1 MDWFKLSLQ
10 LNKFPIKRAQKTLE
24 KIQSIPEEDFAE
36 YQRKRKNAIIDYHIQ
51 HNNFYREFFNWDGF
65 DDWAQVPI
73 MKKADLQ
80 HPLKDRLS
88 ATYNTKT
95 AYVGKTSGSSGHP
108 FIFAKNRFA
117 HALSWAGFQDRY
129 NWYNIDLNKS
139 LQARFYGIPL
149 DFYGNIQERLKDR
162 ISLRRRFNIFDLSEQ
177 KMEAFLQRF
186 KKSDFNY
193 LNGYT
198 SAIVLFA
205 RFLKDKDLVLK
216 ELCPSLNICIVTSER
231 LFEKDKQ
238 LIESA
243 LGVPVINEYGASE
256 VGLIAF
262 EDSEN
267 NWIVNSEDLYIEI
280 LDEHNKILPYGEEG
294 RVVIT
299 SLYNK
304 AHPMIRYDIGD
315 IGCLSKKST
324 LKNPILEK
332 LIGRTNDIARLP
344 DGKVVPG
351 LTFYYVT
358 KTIIEDNGNIK
369 EFIIIQTKIDE
380 FKIEYVSNHEL
391 SNEQRSKILDAI
403 GTYVGENLKIN
414 FERKDILKRSRSGK
428 LKQFISHLE

>member
-10 LNKFPIKRAQKTLE
+10 LNKFPIKRAQRTLE
-24 KIQSIPEEDFAE
+24 KIQEIPESDYEE
-36 YQRKRKNAIIDYHIQ
+36 YQRKRRNAILDYHIQ
-51 HNNFYREFFNWDGF
+51 HNSFYREFFNWDGF
-65 DDWAQVPI
+65 DNWEHVPI

-80 HPLKDRLS
+80 QPLKDRLS
-88 ATYNTKT
+88 STYNTKT

-129 NWYNIDLNKS
+129 HWYGIDLNKS

-162 ISLRRRFNIFDLSEQ
+162 ISLRRRFNIFDLSEK
-177 KMEAFLQRF
+177 KMEVFLERF
-186 KKSDFNY
+186 KKSNFSY

-205 RFLKDKDLVLK
+205 RFLRDKGIVLK
-216 ELCPSLNICIVTSER
+216 ELCPSLKICIVTSER

-238 LIESA
+238 LIQEA

-262 EDSEN
+262 EDFEN
-267 NWIVNSEDLYIEI
+267 HWIVNSEDLYIEI
-280 LDEHNKILPYGEEG
+280 LDENDKILPYGEEG

-315 IGCLSKKST
+315 IGCLSSKST
-324 LKNPILEK
+324 LKKPILEK

-369 EFIIIQTKIDE
+369 EFIIIQTKTDE
-380 FKIEYVSNHEL
+380 FKIEYVSEYEL
-391 SNEQRSKILDAI
+391 NSVQKSRIMDAVKI
-403 GTYVGENLKIN
+403 YVGENLHII

-428 LKQFISHLE
+428 LKQFTSLLQ

>member
-10 LNKFPIKRAQKTLE
+10 LNKFPIKRAQNKLKE
-24 KIQSIPEEDFAE
+24 IQKIPEEE
-36 YQRKRKNAIIDYHIQ
+36 YAKYQQKRRNAILDYHIQ
-51 HNNFYREFFNWDGF
+51 HNEFYREFFNWDGF
-65 DDWAQVPI
+65 DNWEKVPI
-73 MKKADLQ
+73 MKKSDLQ
-80 HPLKDRLS
+80 QPLSERLS
-88 ATYNTKT
+88 KTFNTRT
-95 AYVGKTSGSSGHP
+95 AYIGKTSGSSGHP

-129 NWYNIDLNKS
+129 SWYDIDLNKS

-149 DFYGNIQERLKDR
+149 DFFGNVQERLKDR
-162 ISLRRRFNIFDLSEQ
+162 ISLRRRFNIFDLSEK
-177 KMEAFLQRF
+177 KMEIFLERF

-198 SAIVLFA
+198 SAILLFA
-205 RFLKDKDLVLK
+205 RFLKDKNIVLK
-216 ELCPSLNICIVTSER
+216 DLCPSLKICIVTSER

-238 LIESA
+238 LIEA
-243 LGVPVINEYGASE
+243 AIGVPVINEYGASE

-262 EDSEN
+262 EDLEN
-267 NWIVNSEDLYIEI
+267 HWIVNSEDLYIEI
-280 LDEHNKILPYGEEG
+280 LDKNDKILPYGEEG

-299 SLYNK
+299 SMYNH

-315 IGCLSKKST
+315 IGCLSTKST
-324 LKNPILEK
+324 LKKPILEK

-369 EFIIIQTKIDE
+369 EFVIIQTKIDE
-380 FKIEYVSNHEL
+380 FKIEYVSEKEL
-391 SNEQRSKILDAI
+391 SAEQKNKILEAV
-403 GTYVGENLKIN
+403 GTYVGKNLKII
-414 FERKDILKRSRSGK
+414 FERRDLLKRSVSGK
-428 LKQFISHLE
+428 LKQFTSQIS

>member
-24 KIQSIPEEDFAE
+24 NIQAIPEEQFAD
-36 YQRKRKNAIIDYHIQ
+36 YQRKKRNEIIDYHIQ
-51 HNNFYREFFNWDGF
+51 NNDFYREFFKWEGF
-65 DDWAQVPI
+65 DDWENVRI
-73 MKKADLQ
+73 MKKSDLQ
-80 HPLKDRLS
+80 QPLRERLS

-95 AYVGKTSGSSGHP
+95 AYLGKTSGSSGHP

-129 NWYNIDLNKS
+129 KWYDIDLNKS

-162 ISLRRRFNIFDLSEQ
+162 ISLRRRFNIFDLSER
-177 KMEAFLQRF
+177 KMEAFLERF
-186 KKSDFNY
+186 KRSNFDY

-205 RFLKDKDLVLK
+205 RFLKEKGYNLK
-216 ELCPSLNICIVTSER
+216 ELCPSLKICIVTSER
-231 LFEKDKQ
+231 LFEKDKE
-238 LIESA
+238 LIEEA
-243 LGVPVINEYGASE
+243 IGVPVINEYGASE

-262 EDSEN
+262 EDREN
-267 NWIVNSEDLYIEI
+267 HWIVNSEDLYVEI
-280 LDEHNKILPYGEEG
+280 LDENDKILPYGEEG
-294 RVVIT
+294 RIVIT
-299 SLYNK
+299 ALYNK

-315 IGCLSKKST
+315 IGCLSKRST
-324 LKNPILEK
+324 LKKPILEK

-344 DGKVVPG
+344 NGKVVPG

-369 EFIIIQTKIDE
+369 EFVIVQTKSDE
-380 FKIEYVSNHEL
+380 FHINYVSENEL
-391 SNEQRSKILDAI
+391 SEDQKGKIRDAVD
-403 GTYVGENLKIN
+403 TYVGKNLKLL
-414 FERKDILKRSRSGK
+414 FEREAILKRSPSGK
-428 LKQFISHLE
+428 LKQFTSLVK

>member
-1 MDWFKLSLQ
+1 M
-10 LNKFPIKRAQKTLE
+10 LE
-24 KIQSIPEEDFAE
+24 KIQAIPEEEYAE
-36 YQRKRKNAIIDYHIQ
+36 YQRKRRNSIIDYHIQ
-51 HNNFYREFFNWDGF
+51 HNSFYREFFNWDGF
-65 DDWAQVPI
+65 DDWQHVPI

-80 HPLKDRLS
+80 HPLQDRLS
-88 ATYNTKT
+88 STYNTKT

-129 NWYNIDLNKS
+129 KWYDIDLNKS

-162 ISLRRRFNIFDLSEQ
+162 ISLRRRFNIFDLSEK
-177 KMEAFLQRF
+177 KMEAFLKRF
-186 KKSDFNY
+186 KNSNFDY

-205 RFLKDKDLVLK
+205 RFLKDKGIVLK
-216 ELCPSLNICIVTSER
+216 ELCPSLKICIVTSER
-231 LFEKDKQ
+231 LFEKDKK
-238 LIESA
+238 LIENS

-262 EDSEN
+262 EDAN
-267 NWIVNSEDLYIEI
+267 HHWIVNSEDLYLEI
-280 LDEHNKILPYGEEG
+280 LDENDNILPYGEEG

-315 IGCLSKKST
+315 IGCLSKDST
-324 LKNPILEK
+324 LKKPILEK

-358 KTIIEDNGNIK
+358 KTVIEDSGNIK
-369 EFIIIQTKIDE
+369 EFIIIQKEIDR
-380 FKIEYVSNHEL
+380 FQIEYVSENEL
-391 SNEQRSKILDAI
+391 SEEQKVKILSAI
-403 GTYVGENLKIN
+403 GTYVGKNLKIS
-414 FERKDILKRSRSGK
+414 FERKKVLKRSPSGK
-428 LKQFISHLE
+428 LKQFTSLLK

>member
-10 LNKFPIKRAQKTLE
+10 LNKFPIERAQHTLK
-24 KIQSIPEEDFAE
+24 KIQDIPEEHYAE
-36 YQRKRKNAIIDYHIQ
+36 YQTKRKHAIIDYHIQ
-51 HNNFYREFFNWDGF
+51 HNDFYREFFNWEGYDNWGK
-65 DDWAQVPI
+65 VPI

-80 HPLKDRLS
+80 HPLAERLS
-88 ATYNTKT
+88 DTYNTKT

-129 NWYNIDLNKS
+129 RWYDIDLNKS

-162 ISLRRRFNIFDLSEQ
+162 ISLRRRFNIFDLSEK
-177 KMEAFLQRF
+177 KMEDFLERF

-205 RFLKDKDLVLK
+205 RFLTERNIVLK

-238 LIESA
+238 LIEA
-243 LGVPVINEYGASE
+243 AMGVPVINEYGASE

-262 EDSEN
+262 EDSKN
-267 NWIVNSEDLYIEI
+267 HWIVNSEDLYLEI
-280 LDEHNKILPYGEEG
+280 LDENDHVLPYGEEG

-315 IGCLSKKST
+315 IGCLSKEST
-324 LKNPILEK
+324 LKKPILEK

-369 EFIIIQTKIDE
+369 EFVIIQTEIDH
-380 FKIEYVSNHEL
+380 FKIEYVSHHEF
-391 SNEQRSKILDAI
+391 SEDQKIKILEAVR
-403 GTYVGENLKIN
+403 TYVGDNLHIH

-428 LKQFISHLE
+428 LKQFISHLN

>member
-1 MDWFKLSLQ
+1 MDWFRLSLQ
-10 LNKFPIKRAQKTLE
+10 LNKFPIKRAQNTLE
-24 KIQSIPEEDFAE
+24 NIQQIPEKE
-36 YQRKRKNAIIDYHIQ
+36 YATYQYRRRNAIIDYHIQ
-51 HNNFYREFFNWDGF
+51 HNDFYRDFFDWDGF
-65 DDWAQVPI
+65 DNWAKVPI
-73 MKKADLQ
+73 MKKSDLQ
-80 HPLKDRLS
+80 QPLKDRLS
-88 ATYNTKT
+88 TTYNTKT
-95 AYVGKTSGSSGHP
+95 AYIGKTSGSSGHP

-129 NWYNIDLNKS
+129 KWYDIDLNKS

-177 KMEAFLQRF
+177 KMEVFLERF

-205 RFLKDKDLVLK
+205 RFLQDRNIVLK

-231 LFEKDKQ
+231 LFDRDKE
-238 LIESA
+238 LIESS

-262 EDSEN
+262 ENSEN
-267 NWIVNSEDLYIEI
+267 QWIVNSEDLYVEI
-280 LDEHNKILPYGEEG
+280 LDDNDQILPHGQEG

-315 IGCLSKKST
+315 TGSLSEKST
-324 LKNPILEK
+324 LKKPILEK

-358 KTIIEDNGNIK
+358 KTIIEDNGRIK
-369 EFIIIQTKIDE
+369 EFIIIQTTIDS
-380 FKIEYVSNHEL
+380 FRIEYVSESEL
-391 SNEQRSKILDAI
+391 NKEQKDKILDAI
-403 GTYVGENLKIN
+403 GTYVGKNLNIS
-414 FERKDILKRSRSGK
+414 FERKSVLQRSKSGK
-428 LKQFISHLE
+428 LKQFISLLE

>member
-10 LNKFPIKRAQKTLE
+10 LNKFPIKRAQRTLE
-24 KIQSIPEEDFAE
+24 KIQNIPEENYAE
-36 YQRKRKNAIIDYHIQ
+36 YQRKRRNAILDYHIQ
-51 HNNFYREFFNWDGF
+51 HNSFYREFFNWDGF
-65 DDWAQVPI
+65 DNWEQVPI

-80 HPLKDRLS
+80 KPLKDRLS
-88 ATYNTKT
+88 STYNSTT

-129 NWYNIDLNKS
+129 HWYGIDLNKS

-162 ISLRRRFNIFDLSEQ
+162 ISLRRRFNIFDLSEK
-177 KMEAFLQRF
+177 KMQAFLERF
-186 KKSDFNY
+186 KKSNFSY

-205 RFLKDKDLVLK
+205 RFLKDKGIILKDLCSSLK
-216 ELCPSLNICIVTSER
+216 ICIVTSER
-231 LFEKDKQ
+231 LFEKDKI
-238 LIESA
+238 LIEEA

-262 EDSEN
+262 EDAEN
-267 NWIVNSEDLYIEI
+267 HWIVNSEDLYIEI
-280 LDEHNKILPYGEEG
+280 LDENDKILPYGQEG

-299 SLYNK
+299 ALYNK

-315 IGCLSKKST
+315 IGCLSTKST
-324 LKNPILEK
+324 LKKPILEK

-358 KTIIEDNGNIK
+358 KTIIEDTGNIK
-369 EFIIIQTKIDE
+369 EFVIIQTKIDE
-380 FKIEYVSNHEL
+380 FRIEYVSEFEL
-391 SNEQRSKILDAI
+391 TEEQKAKVMEAV
-403 GTYVGENLKIN
+403 TVYVGKNLNIIFN
-414 FERKDILKRSRSGK
+414 RKDILKRSRSGK
-428 LKQFISHLE
+428 LKQFTSELS